1 MTPLLRFGLLIG
13 SIGLVAPGPSPF
25 GLFGDSSLHDSYAS
39 AAEVMA
45 PSVGYE
51 AMTTLAYAF
60 RDIDLAYLRQ
70 RILLR

>member
-1 MTPLLRFGLLIG
+1 VT
-13 SIGLVAPGPSPF
+13 
-25 GLFGDSSLHDSYAS
+25 
-39 AAEVMA
+39 EVMA

-51 AMTTLAYAF
+51 AMTSLDYSF

>member
-1 MTPLLRFGLLIG
+1 MPN
-13 SIGLVAPGPSPF
+13 
-25 GLFGDSSLHDSYAS
+25 GLFGDSSLHDTYAS

-45 PSVGYE
+45 ASVGYE
-51 AMTTLAYAF
+51 AMTSLDYQF